1 LTYYFLKSSLL
12 PADPHNTY
20 KILRHIV
27 AVSHFI
33 QESAMKKSINGADG
47 LKRFSRSSKLK
58 GLFSSIFVAFVVFGP
73 LATVFAATFT
83 GTNTGAIPDGG
94 TPNPTCG
101 APRNIAFAVS
111 GFSNSV
117 GAVSVSFTMNPA
129 HTWIGDLQVSLIAP
143 NSTTHLLFSRVGANT
158 ATDFGDDANLSGTY
172 TFNDIATQNI
182 WTVAASN
189 GTTGFNIPA
198 GSYRTQAAGPDPTD
212 SPGPAFT
219 SINAAFVSVPP
230 ASVNGTWT
238 LRFLDCA
245 AGDTGTVSAASLTLL
260 SVSAAPAGFSG
271 RVSTR
276 SGAGIKNALVTVSG
290 GNLSAP
296 ITRITNTFGYY
307 RFDGLEAGQSYVV
320 SVLAKQATFDQP
332 SILVNLIDNL
342 AGVDFVSN

>member
-1 LTYYFLKSSLL
+1 
-12 PADPHNTY
+12 
-20 KILRHIV
+20 
-27 AVSHFI
+27 
-33 QESAMKKSINGADG
+33 MKKFNNVANSRKI
-47 LKRFSRSSKLK
+47 FSHSPQIKE
-58 GLFSSIFVAFVVFGP
+58 LFSAIFVAFVVFGP
-73 LATVFAATFT
+73 LANVFAATFT

-94 TPNPTCG
+94 IPTPTCG
-101 APRNIAFAVS
+101 APRDIAFAVS
-111 GFSNSV
+111 GLSNSV
-117 GAVSVSFTMNPA
+117 GAVSVGFTMSPA
-129 HTWIGDLQVSLIAP
+129 HSWIGDLQVSLIAP

-189 GTTGFNIPA
+189 NGSGFNIPA
-198 GSYRTQAAGPDPTD
+198 GSYRTQAAGPAPTD

-219 SINAAFVSVPP
+219 SINAAFASVPP

-245 AGDTGTVSAASLTLL
+245 SGDTGTVSAASLTLL
-260 SVSAAPAGFSG
+260 AVSAAPAGFSG

-276 SGAGIKNALVTVSG
+276 FGAGIKNALVTVSG

-332 SILVNLIDNL
+332 SVVVNLIDDL
-342 AGVDFVSN
+342 TGVDFVSN

>member
-1 LTYYFLKSSLL
+1 MKEFIKGANGRERPLQSSQFKELL
-12 PADPHNTY
+12 
-20 KILRHIV
+20 
-27 AVSHFI
+27 
-33 QESAMKKSINGADG
+33 
-47 LKRFSRSSKLK
+47 
-58 GLFSSIFVAFVVFGP
+58 SSIFVAFVVFGP
-73 LATVFAATFT
+73 LTSVFAATFT

-94 TPNPTCG
+94 TPIPTCG
-101 APRNIAFAVS
+101 SPRDVAFAVS

-117 GAVSVSFTMNPA
+117 GAVSVGFTMSPA
-129 HTWIGDLQVSLIAP
+129 HGWIGDLQVSLIAP

-158 ATDFGDDANLSGTY
+158 ATDAGDNANLSGTY

-189 GTTGFNIPA
+189 NGNGFNIPA

-245 AGDTGTVSAASLTLL
+245 AGDTGTVSAASLTLVP
-260 SVSAAPAGFSG
+260 VSAAPAGFSG

-307 RFDGLEAGQSYVV
+307 RFEGLEAGQSYVV

-332 SILVNLIDNL
+332 SILVNLTDDL
-342 AGVDFVSN
+342 TGVDFVSN